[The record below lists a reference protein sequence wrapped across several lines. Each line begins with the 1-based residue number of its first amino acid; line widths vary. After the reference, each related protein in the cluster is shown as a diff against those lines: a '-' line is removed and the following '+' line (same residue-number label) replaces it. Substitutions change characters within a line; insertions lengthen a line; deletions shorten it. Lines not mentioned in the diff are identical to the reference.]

1 VGVELALSARIK
13 RKRRRGLELVG
24 EASAAK
30 ICGGGDGHQGTEMK
44 QRGTGMSEWL
54 GRSNTSP
61 GSSWFAGIDEGPVGV
76 EEETSAATAI

>member
-1 VGVELALSARIK
+1 MRAAMPWTPGSARVGVELALSARIK

-44 QRGTGMSEWL
+44 
-54 GRSNTSP
+54 
-61 GSSWFAGIDEGPVGV
+61 
-76 EEETSAATAI
+76 